1 MRLEVFCEDRLGLTR
16 ELLDLLVLRGI
27 DLRGIDIDPIGRI
40 YLNFAELE
48 FATFSS
54 LMAEIRRIAGVT
66 DVRTVPWMPSER
78 EHLALSALLVA
89 MPEPVL
95 SLDTKGRVELANP
108 ASCLLF
114 GQSQAKL
121 RNHPVAQ
128 LIADFNVQRWLESSP
143 QETHAEHVVVNGQNY
158 LLEVTPVYLEGE
170 HNERVLT
177 GAVAMLRSTVRMG
190 RQLQTMTSQDTSAFS
205 QILAVGPKMRHV
217 VEQARKLAMLSAPL
231 LIVGDTGTGKDL
243 LAHACHLASPRA
255 GKPYLALNCGSIPE
269 DAVES
274 ELFGDALLGKKGFF
288 EQANGGSVLLDEIG
302 EMSPRMQTKLLRF
315 LNDGTFRRVG
325 EDHEVHVDVRVI
337 CATQKNLVEL
347 VQKGLF
353 REDLYYRL
361 NVLTLYLPPLRD
373 CPQDIM
379 PLTELFV
386 ARFADEQGVPRP
398 KLSADLSTVLTRY
411 SWPGNVRQLKNA
423 VYRALTQLE
432 GFELRPQ
439 DILLPDHDVASLPVG
454 EEAMEGSLDDIT
466 RRFERS
472 VLTQLYRS
480 YPSTRK
486 LAKRL
491 GVSHTAIAN
500 KLREYGLSQKRVT
513 NNPARPATL
522 VAGILACKAGQTCI
536 YWFFNPF
543 SGVVHLGV
551 ASRDRAMADI
561 AAALCSLFL
570 AAVTPSFAGSA
581 TAGAADRRSHFE
593 PARSEAEHSSSLLSG
608 GAGHCR
614 LHDCPGD
621 QPLCFWCAVQQLGAG
636 AGDPVNHPGD

>member
-274 ELFGDALLGKKGFF
+274 ELFGDALQGKKGFF

-337 CATQKNLVEL
+337 CATQKNLIEL

-361 NVLTLYLPPLRD
+361 NVVNIRIPSLRERKDEIPLL
-373 CPQDIM
+373 C
-379 PLTELFV
+379 LKFV
-386 ARFADEQGVPRP
+386 HYYNRQYGENKKMTYPVIREFE
-398 KLSADLSTVLTRY
+398 KY
-411 SWPGNVRQLKNA
+411 SWPGNIRELKN
-423 VYRALTQLE
+423 VIENMFVLSDGEYLNVRDIPWIGRKQKLGNQYE
-432 GFELRPQ
+432 GRTL
-439 DILLPDHDVASLPVG
+439 
-454 EEAMEGSLDDIT
+454 EEAVEEVERELLREAKEKFHTT
-466 RRFERS
+466 RQIAEHLK
-472 VLTQLYRS
+472 VNQ
-480 YPSTRK
+480 STVVRK
-486 LAKRL
+486 LK
-491 GVSHTAIAN
+491 
-500 KLREYGLSQKRVT
+500 KY
-513 NNPARPATL
+513 
-522 VAGILACKAGQTCI
+522 
-536 YWFFNPF
+536 
-543 SGVVHLGV
+543 
-551 ASRDRAMADI
+551 
-561 AAALCSLFL
+561 
-570 AAVTPSFAGSA
+570 
-581 TAGAADRRSHFE
+581 
-593 PARSEAEHSSSLLSG
+593 
-608 GAGHCR
+608 
-614 LHDCPGD
+614 
-621 QPLCFWCAVQQLGAG
+621 QL
-636 AGDPVNHPGD
+636 

>member
-114 GQSQAKL
+114 GQSQEKL

-231 LIVGDTGTGKDL
+231 LIVGDTGTGK
-243 LAHACHLASPRA
+243 
-255 GKPYLALNCGSIPE
+255 
-269 DAVES
+269 
-274 ELFGDALLGKKGFF
+274 
-288 EQANGGSVLLDEIG
+288 
-302 EMSPRMQTKLLRF
+302 
-315 LNDGTFRRVG
+315 
-325 EDHEVHVDVRVI
+325 
-337 CATQKNLVEL
+337 
-347 VQKGLF
+347 
-353 REDLYYRL
+353 
-361 NVLTLYLPPLRD
+361 
-373 CPQDIM
+373 
-379 PLTELFV
+379 
-386 ARFADEQGVPRP
+386 
-398 KLSADLSTVLTRY
+398 
-411 SWPGNVRQLKNA
+411 
-423 VYRALTQLE
+423 
-432 GFELRPQ
+432 
-439 DILLPDHDVASLPVG
+439 
-454 EEAMEGSLDDIT
+454 
-466 RRFERS
+466 
-472 VLTQLYRS
+472 
-480 YPSTRK
+480 
-486 LAKRL
+486 
-491 GVSHTAIAN
+491 
-500 KLREYGLSQKRVT
+500 
-513 NNPARPATL
+513 
-522 VAGILACKAGQTCI
+522 
-536 YWFFNPF
+536 
-543 SGVVHLGV
+543 
-551 ASRDRAMADI
+551 
-561 AAALCSLFL
+561 
-570 AAVTPSFAGSA
+570 
-581 TAGAADRRSHFE
+581 
-593 PARSEAEHSSSLLSG
+593 
-608 GAGHCR
+608 
-614 LHDCPGD
+614 
-621 QPLCFWCAVQQLGAG
+621 
-636 AGDPVNHPGD
+636 

>member
-48 FATFSS
+48 FDSFRT

-78 EHLALSALLVA
+78 EHLALSALLEA

-95 SLDTKGRVELANP
+95 SLDTKTKVELANP
-108 ASCLLF
+108 ASCQLF
-114 GQSQAKL
+114 GQSQDKL
-121 RNHPVAQ
+121 RSHNAAQ
-128 LIADFNVQRWLESSP
+128 LINGFNFQRWLDDAPMES
-143 QETHAEHVVVNGQNY
+143 HAEHVVINGQNF
-158 LLEVTPVYLEGE
+158 LLEITPVTLEGE
-170 HNERVLT
+170 NATRVLM
-177 GAVAMLRSTVRMG
+177 GAVVMLRSTLRMG
-190 RQLQTMTSQDTSAFS
+190 RQLQTQTPQDVSAFS
-205 QILAVGPKMRHV
+205 QIIAVSPKMRHV

-243 LAHACHLASPRA
+243 LANASHLASPRA
-255 GKPYLALNCGSIPE
+255 QKPYLALNCASIPE

-274 ELFGDALLGKKGFF
+274 ELFGHAPEGKKGFF

-302 EMSPRMQTKLLRF
+302 EMSPGMQVKLLRF

-325 EDHEVHVDVRVI
+325 EDHEIHVDVRVI

-361 NVLTLYLPPLRD
+361 NVLTLNLPPLRD
-373 CPQDIM
+373 RAQDIM

-386 ARFADEQGVPRP
+386 ARFADEQGIARP
-398 KLSADLSTVLTRY
+398 KLAADLNTVLTRY
-411 SWPGNVRQLKNA
+411 GWPGNVRQLKNA
-423 VYRALTQLE
+423 VYRALTQLD
-432 GFELRPQ
+432 GYELRPQ
-439 DILLPDHDVASLPVG
+439 DILLPDYDTTTVAVG
-454 EEAMEGSLDDIT
+454 EDAMEGSLDDIT
-466 RRFERS
+466 SRFERS

-500 KLREYGLSQKRVT
+500 KLREYGLSQKK
-513 NNPARPATL
+513 N
-522 VAGILACKAGQTCI
+522 
-536 YWFFNPF
+536 
-543 SGVVHLGV
+543 
-551 ASRDRAMADI
+551 
-561 AAALCSLFL
+561 
-570 AAVTPSFAGSA
+570 
-581 TAGAADRRSHFE
+581 E
-593 PARSEAEHSSSLLSG
+593 E
-608 GAGHCR
+608 
-614 LHDCPGD
+614 
-621 QPLCFWCAVQQLGAG
+621 
-636 AGDPVNHPGD
+636 